1 VNRRGKLSATGLV
14 AAEYLIIKK
23 NEKFEKLNSL
33 LIQRAMVW
41 RSLFARAI
49 GALEV

>member
-23 NEKFEKLNSL
+23 NEKLNSL